1 VGTAKKSCVICGNSM
16 IGRSRARYCS
26 PACKQRAHRSRMGA
40 SRNASARRCVTVR
53 APRRRGG
60 RSAEAVAL
68 LASLDD
74 ELKENSEDRGLI
86 GDDVLSWAAAER
98 VVLDMVADAVD
109 RKVDLCARYLATD
122 DDKVRVKLSTEIR
135 LIEGSVAKLLKSVS
149 TDLPEPQ
156 SKTSRKASAAA
167 HARWRH
173 GSE

>member
-1 VGTAKKSCVICGNSM
+1 MTKKACPSCGNTM

-26 PACKQRAHRSRMGA
+26 QACKQRAHRSRTGA
-40 SRNASARRCVTVR
+40 NRNAPVRQRVTVPAARR
-53 APRRRGG
+53 RRV

-86 GDDVLSWAAAER
+86 GDDALAWSASER
-98 VVLDMVADAVD
+98 LVLDMVADAID
-109 RKVDLCARYLATD
+109 RKVDLYARYLASD

-135 LIEGSVAKLLKSVS
+135 LLESSVAKLLKSVS

-167 HARWRH
+167 NARWRH
-173 GSE
+173 GSQ